1 MRPRPTSSLRGS
13 AAQATV
19 ELALSLPVVLL
30 LALLLVQVGLVV
42 REQVRVGHA
51 ARAGARAA
59 SVDPRPEVAAT
70 AARASLPDH
79 EARLSVILLRP
90 AGPPPEVRVEVR
102 ERVST
107 DVPIVGPLLGDVTVS
122 ASATMAVES
131 PGAT

>member
-1 MRPRPTSSLRGS
+1 MRPPPTSPRGS

-42 REQVRVGHA
+42 REQVLVVHA

-59 SVDPRPEVAAT
+59 SVDPRPEVAAA
-70 AARASLPDH
+70 AARAALPTYA
-79 EARLSVILLRP
+79 ARLSVALLRP
-90 AGPPPEVRVEVR
+90 PGPPPEVRVEVW